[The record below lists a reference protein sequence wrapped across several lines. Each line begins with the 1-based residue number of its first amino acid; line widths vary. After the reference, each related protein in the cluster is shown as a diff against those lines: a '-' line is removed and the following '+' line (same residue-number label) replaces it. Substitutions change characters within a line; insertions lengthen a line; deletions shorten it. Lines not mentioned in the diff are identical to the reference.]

1 MKLLYLTTH
10 ALKSPILAFT
20 AELAEL
26 TDSSV
31 SLLVGTKDVE
41 GVEKTKANIKKVVAA
56 LVNNSYEIK
65 VKVGDPFR
73 LVCEEL
79 DTEEYDLVVMG
90 VRPRRRMVPSSFRH
104 LSQKI
109 IKISHIPVLLVR
121 EENLKLE
128 RVLICTSG
136 LDISAP
142 VVRFSASLVGKAKL
156 PATLLYV
163 TGAVPSMYTG
173 MDEIEETL
181 EAVLETDTPLAKHL
195 RTSAEIFSRNDI
207 EAEIKLRHGDVAE
220 SILQEA
226 KDGEYDLVVLGATES
241 STLAGILLGSVT
253 QQIINRA
260 GCAVLIVKS

>member
-31 SLLVGTKDVE
+31 TLLVGAKAVE
-41 GVEKTKANIKKVVAA
+41 GVEKIEANIKKVAEA
-56 LVNNSYEIK
+56 LLNSPHEIK
-65 VKVGDPFR
+65 VEVGDPFQ

-79 DTEEYDLVVMG
+79 DTEEYDLVIMG
-90 VRPRRRMVPSSFRH
+90 VRPRRRMMPSGFRL

-109 IKISHIPVLLVR
+109 MNVSLVPVLLVR

-136 LDISAP
+136 LDISDP
-142 VVRFSASLVGKAKL
+142 VVKFSASLAGKAKL

-181 EAVLETDTPLAKHL
+181 VEVLATDTPLAKHL
-195 RTSAEIFSRNDI
+195 RISAGILAKNNI
-207 EAEIKLRHGDVAE
+207 KAEIKIRHGDVAE

-226 KDGEYDLVVLGATES
+226 KEGEYDLIVLGASGS
-241 STLAGILLGSVT
+241 STLAGILLGNVT

-260 GCAVLIVKS
+260 GSAVLIVKS